1 LGLVVFAGL
10 AVEVLAISAFLL
22 FSSLFLSGPIAI
34 ILATQRWHIMAVF
47 LGASSCWLGIFWFVT
62 VYTGWKYLGLLS
74 AACGLYAM
82 YKTAQNIQV
91 GP

>member
-1 LGLVVFAGL
+1 VD
-10 AVEVLAISAFLL
+10 VLAISVFLL
-22 FSSLFLSGPIAI
+22 FCGLFLNGPIAI
-34 ILATQRWHIMAVF
+34 ILAYARWNIVAV
-47 LGASSCWLGIFWFVT
+47 LIGACSCWLGIFWFVT

-82 YKTAQNIQV
+82 YKTARNIQV